1 MLLWPLKN
9 LKIQIS
15 WPLSNLCCHCKF
27 KKRLKMRTNKN
38 QSKFYKQIK
47 LILKE
52 NEENFDNERSQNNH
66 GHSRIHGYGQDYRR
80 RVI

>member
-1 MLLWPLKN
+1 M
-9 LKIQIS
+9 
-15 WPLSNLCCHCKF
+15 
-27 KKRLKMRTNKN
+27 KRLKMRTNKN
-38 QSKFYKQIK
+38 LSKFYKQIK